1 MKRGNKGILKFIVL
15 FILLSIL
22 SNCSTIS
29 EINLLYSLPNPNH
42 RLRGVKIYI
51 LFKDKRERKDIL
63 SDKAK
68 KVLKNFSGTLTFH
81 LKRYG
86 DTAFRIGPFSL
97 KEIFSESLKFLVEN
111 NGAQVVR
118 AGKTDTGLE
127 ISVNRFFL
135 DFKERKWKVDIAFT
149 VTFIKTEKVSSSQKI
164 EGSGER
170 LRLFGTKQ
178 ASELISEVFTEL
190 LNRID
195 LSPIQS

>member
-63 SDKAK
+63 SDEAK

-97 KEIFSESLKFLVEN
+97 KEILMSSFSSSIREGIISSSVASLYLNAAPVSMISKEVTPRCMYGFIFSETFFRIQFTRARVLCLV
-111 NGAQVVR
+111 
-118 AGKTDTGLE
+118 
-127 ISVNRFFL
+127 FF
-135 DFKERKWKVDIAFT
+135 
-149 VTFIKTEKVSSSQKI
+149 SSSEQY
-164 EGSGER
+164 
-170 LRLFGTKQ
+170 LLY
-178 ASELISEVFTEL
+178 ISTNSLSDVFT
-190 LNRID
+190 RICSP
-195 LSPIQS
+195 LSSSSRNM